1 MAKSQT
7 FADKLN
13 KGQRKS
19 KVICPKCS
27 TEFSFILL
35 VTSEKS
41 EKSGSY
47 RFNQRQARVCKCNE
61 KQIYN

>member
-7 FADKLN
+7 FADKVA

-19 KVICPKCS
+19 KVICPKCN
-27 TEFSFILL
+27 TEFSYIRY

-41 EKSGSY
+41 NTSGAY
-47 RFNQRQARVCKCNE
+47 RFNERQARVCKCNE
-61 KQIYN
+61 KQFYN